1 MVWKTHF
8 RYVHTRIYMHTH
20 TQVRLP
26 LLQPS
31 FLCDCV
37 GRERVV
43 EGSPRAMRLVM
54 EAMEYHLL
62 PERRANIKSLR
73 TQPRNASSKVQ
84 VGKKKTKNSGSLVL
98 RLSSFT
104 LSFALKWKSVVKQE
118 RRGIIPSLSHF
129 SPLFCFCVLLEHD
142 VAWK

>member
-8 RYVHTRIYMHTH
+8 SYVHAHIHMHTRMDTH

-43 EGSPRAMRLVM
+43 EESPRAMRLVM

-73 TQPRNASSKVQ
+73 AQPRSASSKVQ
-84 VGKKKTKNSGSLVL
+84 VEKKV
-98 RLSSFT
+98 
-104 LSFALKWKSVVKQE
+104 AL
-118 RRGIIPSLSHF
+118 F
-129 SPLFCFCVLLEHD
+129 
-142 VAWK
+142 

>member
-1 MVWKTHF
+1 MD
-8 RYVHTRIYMHTH
+8 TH

-26 LLQPS
+26 LLQLS

-43 EGSPRAMRLVM
+43 EESPRAMRLVM

-73 TQPRNASSKVQ
+73 AQPRSASSKVQ
-84 VGKKKTKNSGSLVL
+84 VGKEV
-98 RLSSFT
+98 
-104 LSFALKWKSVVKQE
+104 AL
-118 RRGIIPSLSHF
+118 F
-129 SPLFCFCVLLEHD
+129 
-142 VAWK
+142 

>member
-1 MVWKTHF
+1 MKSLCALDYKLQEFSGLENSLQLCACTHIHA
-8 RYVHTRIYMHTH
+8 HTHTH

-43 EGSPRAMRLVM
+43 EESPRAMRLVM

-73 TQPRNASSKVQ
+73 TQPRSASSKVQ
-84 VGKKKTKNSGSLVL
+84 VGKEV
-98 RLSSFT
+98 
-104 LSFALKWKSVVKQE
+104 AL
-118 RRGIIPSLSHF
+118 F
-129 SPLFCFCVLLEHD
+129 
-142 VAWK
+142 